1 MKKHLL
7 LIALLGM
14 GSAMMWA
21 DPIDRT
27 QLEGLK
33 GDEILQKLHT
43 MIKDHKVLTYDN
55 IRADRAG
62 VDIVSNKVV
71 DMYSSCTFGARDYCG
86 SRTDY
91 EDCDCHNREHVLP
104 KAWWG
109 GDKTVPMY
117 TDLHHVIP
125 TDFAANTQRQDYP
138 YGEVSSQTW
147 TNGVSKFGA
156 TNSFPNAQN
165 ARAFEPADEYK
176 GDVARIYFYM
186 LTCYLDYQL
195 KQDKNPNSK
204 MVFGYSAS
212 KKQSKFTSA
221 AQDLFLKW
229 YRNDAVSSKETTR
242 NDKVEAKQGN
252 RNPFVDYP
260 ELVEYIWGNK
270 KNVPYS
276 IETDLFEQKIEQ
288 AAQRKVVID
297 GRLYIKAEGALYD
310 IMGNK
315 VANF

>member
-1 MKKHLL
+1 MMKKHLL
-7 LIALLGM
+7 LIALLGI
-14 GSAMMWA
+14 GSATMWA
-21 DPIDRT
+21 GPIDCSE
-27 QLEGLK
+27 LEGLK

-43 MIKDHKVLTYDN
+43 MIKDHEVLTYKQV
-55 IRADRAG
+55 RADQSK
-62 VDIVSNKVV
+62 VDIVGNKVV
-71 DMYSSCTFGARDYCG
+71 DMYSSCPFDPYDYCG
-86 SRTDY
+86 YGTDF
-91 EDCDCHNREHVLP
+91 ERCDCHNREHVLP

-109 GDKTVPMY
+109 KDENVPMY

-125 TDFAANTQRQDYP
+125 TDFEANTQRQDYP

-147 TNGVSKFGA
+147 TNGVSKFGT
-156 TNSFPNAQN
+156 TNSFPSVKN

-176 GDVARIYFYM
+176 GDIARIYFYM
-186 LTCYLDYQL
+186 LTCYLDSAFNQ
-195 KQDKNPNSK
+195 NTNSK
-204 MVFGYSAS
+204 IVFGYSS
-212 KKQSKFTSA
+212 VKKQSKFTSA

-229 YRNDAVSSKETTR
+229 ARNDAVSSKETTR
-242 NDKVEAKQGN
+242 NDKVEVKQGN

-276 IETDLFEQKIEQ
+276 IATDLFEQKIEQ

>member
-7 LIALLGM
+7 LIALLGI
-14 GSAMMWA
+14 GSATMWA
-21 DPIDRT
+21 GPIDRT

-43 MIKDHKVLTYDN
+43 MIKDHKVLSYDN
-55 IRADRAG
+55 VRADRAG

-71 DMYSSCTFGARDYCG
+71 DMYSSCPFGARDYCG
-86 SRTDY
+86 YGTDF
-91 EDCDCHNREHVLP
+91 ERCDCHNREHVLP

-125 TDFAANTQRQDYP
+125 TDFEANTQRQDYP

-147 TNGVSKFGA
+147 TNGVSKFGK
-156 TNSFPNAQN
+156 TTSFSTANVQV
-165 ARAFEPADEYK
+165 FEPADEYK
-176 GDVARIYFYM
+176 GDIARIYFYM

-195 KQDKNPNSK
+195 KQDKNVNSK
-204 MVFGYSAS
+204 LVFGYSS
-212 KKQSKFTSA
+212 VKEQSKFTSEA
-221 AQDLFLKW
+221 LNLFLKW

-242 NDKVEAKQGN
+242 NDKVEAKQDN

>member
-7 LIALLGM
+7 LIALLGI
-14 GSAMMWA
+14 GSATMWA
-21 DPIDRT
+21 GPIDRT

-43 MIKDHKVLTYDN
+43 MIKDHKVLSYDN
-55 IRADRAG
+55 VRADRAG

-71 DMYSSCTFGARDYCG
+71 DMYSSCPFGARDYCG
-86 SRTDY
+86 YGTDF
-91 EDCDCHNREHVLP
+91 ERCDCHNREHVLP

-125 TDFAANTQRQDYP
+125 TDFEANTQRQDYP

-156 TNSFPNAQN
+156 TTSFSTANVQV
-165 ARAFEPADEYK
+165 FEPADEYK

-195 KQDKNPNSK
+195 KQDKNVNSRL
-204 MVFGYSAS
+204 VFGYDTV
-212 KKQSKFTSA
+212 KKQSKFTSDA
-221 AQDLFLKW
+221 LNLFLKW
-229 YRNDAVSSKETTR
+229 CRNDAVSSKETTR

-276 IETDLFEQKIEQ
+276 IATDLFEQKIEQ